1 MLLGR
6 YAFRAMG
13 SPCELHLYGVSRAA
27 IDAVADAARALVER
41 LEQKYSR
48 YREDSVLSAI
58 NRSAGDPAG
67 VVVDDETALLLDY
80 AATAHAES
88 GGLFDATSG
97 SLRRVWD
104 LRSGRVPEQ
113 AEITAQLERVGWHR
127 VRWERPRFAM
137 PVAGMELDFG
147 GFVKEYAVDLVADL
161 CRAHGVHN
169 GMVDLGGDLHAIG
182 PHPSGKPWITGI
194 RDPEHPERAIASVGL
209 MRAALAT
216 SGDYERCMV
225 VDGVRYTHILDP
237 HTVTFSAST
246 VDEKIAYARHKWDP
260 NDPDFSDTSSNA
272 NDSIRHTR
280 MKVSYVYRAK
290 YGASFAYFT
299 TSGTNNPLVYDPNGL
314 GLAGNPG
321 SRVLVPEIFW
331 TPIQYVRVGA
341 QLWRYQQLMGA
352 SANYAG
358 DGRNASDNNTLFLYV
373 WAAY

>member
-13 SPCELHLYGVSRAA
+13 SPCELQLYGASRGA
-27 IDAVADAARALVER
+27 IDAVAEAARALVER

-67 VVVDDETALLLDY
+67 VEVDEETALLLDY

-113 AEITAQLERVGWHR
+113 AEITAQLARVGWGR

-161 CRAHGVHN
+161 CRARGVHH

-182 PHPSGKPWITGI
+182 PHPNGKPWIVGI
-194 RDPEHPERAIASVGL
+194 RDPEHPERALATVAL
-209 MRAALAT
+209 FRAALAT

-237 HTVTFSAST
+237 RTGWPIAGGLRSAS
-246 VDEKIAYARHKWDP
+246 VIADRCLVAGTATTIALLKGARAGCRFLD
-260 NDPDFSDTSSNA
+260 A
-272 NDSIRHTR
+272 
-280 MKVSYVYRAK
+280 
-290 YGASFAYFT
+290 
-299 TSGTNNPLVYDPNGL
+299 L
-314 GLAGNPG
+314 GLA
-321 SRVLVPEIFW
+321 SLRI
-331 TPIQYVRVGA
+331 A
-341 QLWRYQQLMGA
+341 A
-352 SANYAG
+352 
-358 DGRNASDNNTLFLYV
+358 DGRVSGSLAKLARPSAESSVRSGARVRPDR
-373 WAAY
+373 AP